1 MINDVLKCVLAGGTT
16 GVITDLLLF
25 HVDTLKTQLQSRSS
39 GKKAPTFSWLPKT
52 SSYRGL
58 ASALLGGFPSAATFW
73 TVYESCRKFLAPVG
87 APQFAIDG
95 ASAAL
100 SEICVCLVRNPFE
113 VVKQQVQAGN
123 YPSSRAALRGL
134 VSPEGGGALGLY
146 RGIFPTLLRDASFNA
161 LQYSFKSIIERRGS
175 SSIINSKRDIAFDL
189 TLWQNG
195 LVGAISGGTAAAM
208 TTPFDVVK
216 TRLMTQGIQMKG
228 SIDAQGNNVV
238 VNYRGVVDAFVRIA
252 REEGFLAL
260 FSGIRPRIVFCAL
273 GGSIWIGTYYEL
285 RRIIETL

>member
-1 MINDVLKCVLAGGTT
+1 MIDFFKCVLAGGTT

-39 GKKAPTFSWLPKT
+39 GKKAPNFSWLPKT

-73 TVYESCRKFLAPVG
+73 TVYESCRKFLAPVR

-134 VSPEGGGALGLY
+134 ISPEGGGAIGLY

-161 LQYSFKSIIERRGS
+161 LQYSFKSVIERRSTS
-175 SSIINSKRDIAFDL
+175 SSITSRKKDIAFDL
-189 TLWQNG
+189 SLWQNG

-238 VNYRGVVDAFVRIA
+238 VNYRGVIDAFVRIA
-252 REEGFLAL
+252 REEGFPAL